1 MCSAQ
6 YKKKYCLDK
15 MANQNLIWLAVLK
28 IGWSF
33 LNLQLNAM
41 HTVWH
46 EETRGSGTLWEH
58 ALDN

>member
-6 YKKKYCLDK
+6 YKKIILFG
-15 MANQNLIWLAVLK
+15 QNGQSKSDLVGRFK

>member
-1 MCSAQ
+1 
-6 YKKKYCLDK
+6 

-46 EETRGSGTLWEH
+46 EETRGLAHSG
-58 ALDN
+58 NMP